1 MSDTCLEYH
10 LFANVSFM
18 SLLTVLASKP
28 LPKLLSRFCAH
39 VCASV
44 SPKLSST
51 CHTNHF
57 QLLTEVLLIC
67 TEVECSH
74 NIPSYSRLYVNVA
87 CFRQTIESMSHV
99 SDYLNHHTSF
109 YQRSRQVFATISPHK
124 LLLTMSCYCRL
135 DSKSRLSQSCLICA
149 SDFLRR
155 QALADAARHLFV
167 SATSTHGDIKLVIS

>member
-1 MSDTCLEYH
+1 MSDTCSELH

-28 LPKLLSRFCAH
+28 LPKFLSRCCAH
-39 VCASV
+39 VCASI

-51 CHTNHF
+51 SHTNHLQVF
-57 QLLTEVLLIC
+57 TEVLLIH
-67 TEVECSH
+67 TEVECNH
-74 NIPSYSRLYVNVA
+74 NILLYSRLYVNVA
-87 CFRQTIESMSHV
+87 CFRQTIESVSQV

-109 YQRSRQVFATISPHK
+109 CQRSRQVFATISPHK

-135 DSKSRLSQSCLICA
+135 DSKSRLFQSCLICA

-155 QALADAARHLFV
+155 YALADAARHLFV
-167 SATSTHGDIKLVIS
+167 SATSTHGDTKLVIP